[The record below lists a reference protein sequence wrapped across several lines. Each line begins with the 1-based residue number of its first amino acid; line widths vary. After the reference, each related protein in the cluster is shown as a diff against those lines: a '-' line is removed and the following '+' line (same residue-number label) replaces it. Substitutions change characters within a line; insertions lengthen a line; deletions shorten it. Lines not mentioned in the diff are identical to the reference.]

1 MPWCMT
7 VMSKAGVNNHMQQR
21 LLRCENVNMKFAF

>member
-1 MPWCMT
+1 MT
-7 VMSKAGVNNHMQQR
+7 VMGKAGVNYHMQQK